1 MAALPCMHKYTCVFI
16 VVSLDLCLY
25 HLYHPLEKAR
35 GGVSASFPPLGRQ
48 LETLETFERVPQI
61 HANPTPK
68 DQHCPASI
76 GICSTNQTW
85 TSTSSL
91 GCWQGEPGNWSD
103 VEDVGYPPSN
113 DIPKGGNGK
122 LTWEGSRFWESL
134 LGVPYIIPRS
144 RELCPTISV
153 FCIILISCIASCFTW
168 FHVETCTWLPH

>member
-1 MAALPCMHKYTCVFI
+1 MYQVLSVTHIYIYIYLLFYIITYKNSLRYMAALPCMHKYTCVFI

-91 GCWQGEPGNWSD
+91 GCWQGEPGNWS
-103 VEDVGYPPSN
+103 VGRWRRWVSAKQWYPQGWKWEADVGGVP
-113 DIPKGGNGK
+113 
-122 LTWEGSRFWESL
+122 L
-134 LGVPYIIPRS
+134 LGVAVGSPLHNS
-144 RELCPTISV
+144 
-153 FCIILISCIASCFTW
+153 
-168 FHVETCTWLPH
+168 